1 MPLSIFPNEPQY
13 SVRARKQETQA
24 YYSLELLSQYLIS
37 APAYGQETISMIC
50 YLKSK
55 EDKADFLASQY
66 TEGKCYLQMG
76 IRRDSG
82 GHPGSPEH
90 DPAFRTS
97 KM

>member
-1 MPLSIFPNEPQY
+1 MD
-13 SVRARKQETQA
+13 RKRFT
-24 YYSLELLSQYLIS
+24 
-37 APAYGQETISMIC
+37 MIC

-76 IRRDSG
+76 YG
-82 GHPGSPEH
+82 GIAEATPGSPEH